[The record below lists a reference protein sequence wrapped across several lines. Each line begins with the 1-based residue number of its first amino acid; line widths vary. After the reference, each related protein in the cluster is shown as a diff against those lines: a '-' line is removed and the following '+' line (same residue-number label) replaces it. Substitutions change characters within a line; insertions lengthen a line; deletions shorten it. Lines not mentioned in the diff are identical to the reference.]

1 MRKKLLGADLEVSA
15 IGLGCMGMHHAYGA
29 IADKKEMIRLISKA
43 VDMGYTFF
51 DTAEIYGTSD
61 DPHGNESLVGEA
73 LKPYRDS
80 VVIATKFGISFDMTG
95 TEPNKPLIPEAR
107 PDVIRKS
114 VEQSLLR
121 LKTDHIDLYY
131 QHRTDPDVAPE
142 DVAEVMS
149 DLMAEGKILHWGLS
163 EMSEEYLRRAH
174 SVCPVTAVQN
184 RFSMMARWHEKIF
197 PVLEELNIGFV
208 AFSPLA
214 NVFLSGKYNAMS
226 VFEKNTDYRAI
237 MPQFRKDSYVKNR
250 DFLNWL
256 KILADEK
263 NATLSQISLAWILNK
278 KPYLV
283 AIPGTRKPERLKE
296 NAGASE
302 SYLTSEE
309 VKNIDDMLKNLPMSE
324 FFGGTKVAK

>member
-1 MRKKLLGADLEVSA
+1 MRKKILGADLEVSA
-15 IGLGCMGMHHAYGA
+15 IGLGCMGMHHAYGV

-43 VDMGYTFF
+43 VDIGYTFF

-208 AFSPLA
+208 AFSPL
-214 NVFLSGKYNAMS
+214 VQKY
-226 VFEKNTDYRAI
+226 
-237 MPQFRKDSYVKNR
+237 SYVKNR

-302 SYLTSEE
+302 IYLTSEE

-324 FFGGTKVAK
+324 VFGGTKVAK